1 MAGLLPESVV
11 FGHAAITQ
19 LDTALAFGLVR
30 DVASAQHTSGLDYRA
45 LVYFLSA
52 LDDGIAGH
60 AHNLGAVGAHCTRIY
75 RRGSGAIVVKDRN
88 VGNTHNF
95 P

>member
-11 FGHAAITQ
+11 FGDTVVTQ

-45 LVYFLSA
+45 LVNLSSA
-52 LDDGIAGH
+52 LYDGIAGH
-60 AHNLGAVGAHCTRIY
+60 AQDF
-75 RRGSGAIVVKDRN
+75 GAI
-88 VGNTHNF
+88 GA
-95 P
+95 